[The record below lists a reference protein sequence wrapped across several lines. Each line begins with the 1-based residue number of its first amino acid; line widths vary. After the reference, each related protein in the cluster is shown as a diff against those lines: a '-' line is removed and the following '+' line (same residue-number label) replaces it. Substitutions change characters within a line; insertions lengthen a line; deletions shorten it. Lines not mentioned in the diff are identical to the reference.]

1 MNNIENPVIDH
12 LFKKISKAGYL
23 GKYGHHL
30 IMAIL
35 IVMSVG
41 LILIYLNIQN
51 NIKYIKANW
60 KTMKC
65 RPDVIP
71 FAGIINKPPN
81 MGTAEFTSHNF
92 SQCTNTVLNDIAL
105 EFTAPA
111 IDLTGNMNSAFNN
124 LKENSTFVH
133 KLVDKVNTAVFGIFE
148 KIFSKITGLI
158 LPIQI
163 LFIKAKDTFKK
174 TNAILLTMLYTVQT
188 GYSALRKSLK
198 AMMSVI
204 IKWLIALTITIL
216 AMWIGAAFFPPLAI
230 AAVISTILYVIV
242 MVLLIPINISL
253 ASIFEMTKR
262 TVPGKP
268 GCFHK
273 NTMIDTIN
281 GKIPISKIIPG
292 DVLKNNDVVTST
304 FKLSSQD
311 IMFYS
316 INDTIVSSKHKILHN
331 NIWLNAEDHP
341 DAKYIYNYDDEYMY
355 CINTS
360 SKKIYINGLI
370 FSDWD
375 ELDNNDINI
384 LKKNNLIKN
393 ESDIHKNLESAFHSS
408 TLITLK
414 NGSRMPIHKI
424 KINDILKNG
433 EKVFGIV
440 KIKSDDINN
449 FQNYHF
455 KNNIII
461 GKNLKITYNHLGN
474 IKICDNSKSKYNK
487 YFYHLVT
494 DTGIFEV
501 YNNTFYDYNASIEHI
516 LDY

>member
-1 MNNIENPVIDH
+1 MNNIENPIIDH
-12 LFKKISKAGYL
+12 LFKKISKTGYL

-35 IVMSVG
+35 ILISVG
-41 LILIYLNIQN
+41 LILVYLNIQN

-65 RPDVIP
+65 RPDIIP

-81 MGTAEFTSHNF
+81 MDSAEFTSHNF

-111 IDLTGNMNSAFNN
+111 VNLTGSMNSAFHN

-148 KIFSKITGLI
+148 KIFSKITGII

-174 TNAILLTMLYTVQT
+174 TNGILLTMLYTIQT
-188 GYSALRKSLK
+188 GYSALRKSLR

-204 IKWLIALTITIL
+204 IKWLIALTVTIL
-216 AMWIGAAFFPPLAI
+216 AMWIGSAFFPPMAI
-230 AAVISTILYVIV
+230 AAVAATVFYIIV

-273 NTMIDTIN
+273 NTMINTIN
-281 GKIPISKIIPG
+281 GNIPISKIIPG
-292 DVLKNNDVVTST
+292 DVLKNNDIVTST

-316 INDTIVSSKHKILHN
+316 INNTIVSSKHKILHN
-331 NIWLNAEDHP
+331 NKWINAEDHP
-341 DAKYIYNYDDEYMY
+341 DAKYIYNYDDKYMY

-360 SKKIYINGLI
+360 SKKIYTDGLI

-375 ELDNNDINI
+375 ELDNTDINI
-384 LKKNNLIKN
+384 LKKKNLIKN
-393 ESDIHKNLESAFHSS
+393 ENDIHKNLDSAFHPS

-414 NGSRMPIHKI
+414 NGTHTPIHKI

-440 KIKSDDINN
+440 KINFDDINN
-449 FQNYHF
+449 FENYHS

-461 GKNLKITYNHLGN
+461 GKNLKVTYNHLGN
-474 IKICDNSKSKYNK
+474 IKKYDISKSKYNK

-501 YNNTFYDYNASIEHI
+501 HSNTFYDYNASIEHI

>member
-1 MNNIENPVIDH
+1 
-12 LFKKISKAGYL
+12 
-23 GKYGHHL
+23 
-30 IMAIL
+30 
-35 IVMSVG
+35 
-41 LILIYLNIQN
+41 
-51 NIKYIKANW
+51 
-60 KTMKC
+60 
-65 RPDVIP
+65 
-71 FAGIINKPPN
+71 
-81 MGTAEFTSHNF
+81 
-92 SQCTNTVLNDIAL
+92 
-105 EFTAPA
+105 
-111 IDLTGNMNSAFNN
+111 
-124 LKENSTFVH
+124 
-133 KLVDKVNTAVFGIFE
+133 
-148 KIFSKITGLI
+148 
-158 LPIQI
+158 
-163 LFIKAKDTFKK
+163 
-174 TNAILLTMLYTVQT
+174 
-188 GYSALRKSLK
+188 
-198 AMMSVI
+198 
-204 IKWLIALTITIL
+204 
-216 AMWIGAAFFPPLAI
+216 
-230 AAVISTILYVIV
+230 
-242 MVLLIPINISL
+242 
-253 ASIFEMTKR
+253 
-262 TVPGKP
+262 
-268 GCFHK
+268 
-273 NTMIDTIN
+273 
-281 GKIPISKIIPG
+281 
-292 DVLKNNDVVTST
+292 
-304 FKLSSQD
+304 
-311 IMFYS
+311 MFYS
-316 INDTIVSSKHKILHN
+316 INNTIVSSKHKILHN
-331 NIWLNAEDHP
+331 DIWINAEDHP
-341 DAKYIYNYDDEYMY
+341 DAKYIYNYDDQYMY